1 MRISTNTI
9 FDMGSRQ
16 IGELQ
21 SGLVKTQQQISTN
34 RRILTPADDPVAA
47 ASALGMDQAISI
59 NDQFTVNRQNAKS
72 ALSEEESILQSVI
85 SLLQDLKTLTVNAG
99 NAALDDGQRKILAND
114 LRGRYDELLGLANS
128 RDGNGSHIFGGYQ
141 TGSAPFSKSATGV
154 LYGAD
159 QGQRMLQVAA
169 SRQMAISD
177 SGISVFENNRTGN
190 GRFVNSAAAANTGS
204 GLVSMGAVTDSTQ
217 LTGLNYEIKFAI
229 DATTGATT
237 YDVNQIPPAPASP
250 VSVSTG
256 TLYVSG
262 QSISFDGMRIEVTG
276 TPANGDVFKVDPSTD
291 QSIFKTLDNLLNTLS
306 TPVSGSGGQT
316 KLTNGLNAANINL
329 DNALD
334 NVTAVRTTIGSRLK
348 EIDNLDSTGA
358 DLKVQY
364 AQTLST
370 LQDIDQVE
378 AYSRFTQ
385 QQTTLEAARQ
395 SFIKISGLSLFNMLT

>member
-72 ALSEEESILQSVI
+72 ALSEEESILQSVT

-217 LTGLNYEIKFAI
+217 LTGRNYEIKFAI

-237 YDVNQIPPAPASP
+237 YDVNQITPALSL
-250 VSVSTG
+250 STG
-256 TLYVSG
+256 TPYVSG
-262 QSISFDGMRIEVTG
+262 QSILFDGMRIEVTG

-306 TPVSGSGGQT
+306 APVSGSGGQT

-329 DNALD
+329 ENALD

-370 LQDIDQVE
+370 LQDIDLAEV
-378 AYSRFTQ
+378 YSRFKQ
-385 QQTTLEAARQ
+385 QETTLEAARQ
-395 SFIKISGLSLFNMLT
+395 SFIKISGLSLFNMLR

>member
-21 SGLVKTQQQISTN
+21 SDLVKTQQQISTN

-47 ASALGMDQAISI
+47 AGALGMDQAISI

-72 ALSEEESILQSVI
+72 ALSEEESILQSVTN
-85 SLLQDLKTLTVNAG
+85 LLQDLKTLTVNAG

-204 GLVSMGAVTDSTQ
+204 GLVSMGAVTDSAQ
-217 LTGLNYEIKFAI
+217 LTGRNYEIKFAI

-237 YDVNQIPPAPASP
+237 YDVNQITPALSL
-250 VSVSTG
+250 SIG
-256 TLYVSG
+256 TPYVSG

-385 QQTTLEAARQ
+385 QQITLEAARQ
-395 SFIKISGLSLFNMLT
+395 SFIKISGLSLFNMLS